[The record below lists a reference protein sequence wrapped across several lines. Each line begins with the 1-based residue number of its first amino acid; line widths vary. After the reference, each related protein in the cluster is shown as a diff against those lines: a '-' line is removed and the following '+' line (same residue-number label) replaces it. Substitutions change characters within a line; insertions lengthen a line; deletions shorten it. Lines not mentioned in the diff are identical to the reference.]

1 MPIFNCDCCKYTSAY
16 KSNYTRHLNS
26 KTHLE
31 NTKCNGNLIKTVT
44 DFVTENV
51 TDLKNVTD
59 NKLKNKKYDCPYCE
73 KIFSHRQNVYE
84 HKKICKFKDNPK
96 QNISIDQ
103 SSNIT
108 NNTTNNINNITN
120 NNTTVNNNTN
130 IVLNYYQTDL
140 SKLTDQHFIKALN
153 AVNFCINKMIELVH
167 FNPEFPE
174 NMNLKYTNINKDRL
188 QYKDNEKWKLLNK
201 GLDDVYDSYESI
213 MDEWND
219 FNKSIY
225 PNSSQKYEKY
235 LENKEHRL
243 DDIKEHLKTTLYNN
257 TIEYFK

>member
-1 MPIFNCDCCKYTSAY
+1 MPVFNCDCCKYTSAY

-26 KTHLE
+26 KIHLE
-31 NTKCNGNLIKTVT
+31 NEEKAIKSKPLVNLQVNPVVNLETK
-44 DFVTENV
+44 ENNS
-51 TDLKNVTD
+51 KE
-59 NKLKNKKYDCPYCE
+59 CPYCNGLYSC
-73 KIFSHRQNVYE
+73 KQSLYK

-108 NNTTNNINNITN
+108 NNNTTINN
-120 NNTTVNNNTN
+120 NNTTINNNNNTN